1 MRFSAQALRNGG
13 MENKQEPP
21 SRLWPQ
27 GNRSRD
33 PKRPHTPCALRV
45 RLDRLPRASLA
56 VPLATLGSAAR
67 SGLRNALR
75 ESLATQASSVL
86 TALAH
91 PLHFKSGLRLSNSHS
106 ACSFLSAP
114 PPACLKD
121 CISLHS
127 VRVRLP
133 RVGAGASYLQS
144 ETRPCTPVFPRMLQ
158 ESVRA

>member
-1 MRFSAQALRNGG
+1 MNR
-13 MENKQEPP
+13 
-21 SRLWPQ
+21 SRHHGFGPR

-91 PLHFKSGLRLSNSHS
+91 PLRFKSGLRLSNSHS
-106 ACSFLSAP
+106 ACSFLLAP
-114 PPACLKD
+114 PPRLFKG
-121 CISLHS
+121 LHLPPLSARAPPPCGGWS
-127 VRVRLP
+127 VIP
-133 RVGAGASYLQS
+133 S
-144 ETRPCTPVFPRMLQ
+144 E
-158 ESVRA
+158 